1 VTTATKPS
9 DFVGRRAE
17 LAVLEAAWKAKG
29 GAFVPVYGRRRVG
42 KSELI
47 LQFLAGKRAIYHVGK
62 VAPAGPQI
70 REFLAEAARTLDD
83 PVLAA
88 LPGESWQAALE
99 LIDQRWRGP
108 EKLVIA
114 LDEFQWS
121 AGASSELPSVL
132 QELWDRRWRK
142 SGRIMLILCG
152 SWIGFME
159 REVLGAKSPLF
170 GRRTNQIH
178 LKPFGHREATE
189 FHPGWSRVNQAR
201 AYFVCGGVPLYL
213 RALPTDRSFEAG
225 VAGALLDEFAPLG
238 REPEFLLREELRG
251 LDVYNAVLLALAAGH
266 TRMRDIAT
274 ASGVPERNLHYPL
287 HQLGELGYVA
297 RRYPLTGARPAA
309 RNVHFVLEDA
319 LLRFWFRFVFPH
331 RSHIQRVG
339 ARRAFQELI
348 APSLDG
354 YLGGCF
360 ERLCREALPAIYER
374 EGVIGSYDIGE
385 YWDKATQID
394 VVGLRSDGVTDVGEC
409 KWGPTASAAAVAREL
424 DLKVERYPNQRG
436 ATLVRRAFVRTLP
449 RKPAAGIRW
458 HDLDD
463 LYVAD

>member
-1 VTTATKPS
+1 MTTATS
-9 DFVGRRAE
+9 HDDFVGRRVE
-17 LAVLEAAWKAKG
+17 LGVLDAAWKGAG

-47 LQFLAGKRAIYHVGK
+47 LRFLADKPAIYHVGK
-62 VAPAGPQI
+62 MAPAGPQL
-70 REFLAEAARTLDD
+70 REFLVEAARTLGD
-83 PVLAA
+83 PVFAA
-88 LPGESWQAALE
+88 LPADSWRSTLE
-99 LIDQRWRGP
+99 LVGERWRGP
-108 EKLVIA
+108 GKLVIA

-121 AGASSELPSVL
+121 AGASPELPSVL
-132 QELWDRRWRK
+132 QELWDRRWRR

-159 REVLGAKSPLF
+159 REVLGARSPLF

-213 RALPTDRSFEAG
+213 RALPTERSFETG

-251 LDVYNAVLLALAAGH
+251 VDVFNAVLLALAAGH
-266 TRMRDIAT
+266 TRMREIAQ

-287 HQLGELGYVA
+287 QQLSELGYVA
-297 RRYPLTGARPAA
+297 RRYPLSGKPPAA
-309 RNVHFVLEDA
+309 RHVHFVLEDP
-319 LLRFWFRFVFPH
+319 LLRFWFRFVFPN

-339 ARRAFQELI
+339 PRRGFQELV
-348 APSLDG
+348 APYLDS

-374 EGVIGSYDIGE
+374 EGVVGPYDVGQ
-385 YWDKATQID
+385 YWDKTTQID
-394 VVGLRSDGVTDVGEC
+394 VVGLRGDGVTDLGEC
-409 KWGPTASAAAVAREL
+409 KWSAVTAGAALAREL
-424 DLKVERYPNQRG
+424 ALKIARYPNVRG
-436 ATLVRRAFVRTLP
+436 ATLVARGFVRSLP
-449 RKPAAGIRW
+449 RKQVDGIRW

-463 LYVAD
+463 LYR

>member
-1 VTTATKPS
+1 MTVAHTVP

-17 LAVLEAAWKAKG
+17 LAVLETAWRSKG

-47 LQFLAGKRAIYHVGK
+47 LRFLAGKPAIYHVGK
-62 VAPAGPQI
+62 VAPAGPQL
-70 REFLAEAARTLDD
+70 REFLGEAARTLDD

-88 LPGESWQAALE
+88 LPGESWRTVLE

-121 AGASSELPSVL
+121 AGASAELPSVL

-178 LKPFGHREATE
+178 LRPFGHREATE
-189 FHPGWSRVNQAR
+189 FHPGWSRINQAR
-201 AYFVCGGVPLYL
+201 AYFTCGGVPLYL
-213 RALPTDRSFEAG
+213 RALPADRSFETG

-266 TRMRDIAT
+266 SRMRAIAA

-287 HQLGELGYVA
+287 HQLADLGYVA

-309 RNVHFVLEDA
+309 RNVHFVLEDP
-319 LLRFWFRFVFPH
+319 LLRFWFRFVFPN

-339 ARRAFQELI
+339 PRRAFQELI
-348 APSLDG
+348 APNLDA
-354 YLGGCF
+354 YLGGGF

-374 EGVIGSYDIGE
+374 EGVIGPYDIGE
-385 YWDKATQID
+385 YWDKTTQID
-394 VVGLRSDGVTDVGEC
+394 LVGLRTDGVTDVGEC
-409 KWGPTASAAAVAREL
+409 KWGPVTSAAALAREL
-424 DLKVERYPNQRG
+424 ALKAERYPNRRG

-449 RKPAAGIRW
+449 SRRSDEIRW
-458 HDLDD
+458 HDLED
-463 LYVAD
+463 LYR